1 MNIFGPKVR
10 HAVLG
15 LSSLVA
21 CTTTLCG
28 AATAATIGM
37 TPTSPRPAPA
47 IGAASLCKAPDA
59 DAAIDGVPFFEMPEI
74 AKQQRVRGESLV
86 RVDLTETGRL
96 RNAAIEHSSGNRWLD
111 GAALSTARLS
121 RYSGETRN
129 CAKVA
134 GTYLIS
140 VSFDTE
146 DFG

>member
-1 MNIFGPKVR
+1 MNIFDPKVR

-21 CTTTLCG
+21 CATTLCG
-28 AATAATIGM
+28 AASAATISM
-37 TPTSPRPAPA
+37 TPRSSNPARV
-47 IGAASLCKAPDA
+47 IGATSLCKTPDA
-59 DAAIDGVPFFEMPEI
+59 DAAIDGLPFFEMPEI

-86 RVDLTETGRL
+86 RVDLTEAGGL
-96 RNAAIEHSSGNRWLD
+96 RNAALEQSSGNPRLD

-121 RYSGETRN
+121 RYSGEIRN

-140 VSFDTE
+140 VRFDTE

>member
-1 MNIFGPKVR
+1 MNIFDPKVR
-10 HAVLG
+10 HTVLG

-21 CTTTLCG
+21 CATTLCG
-28 AATAATIGM
+28 AAAAATVVI
-37 TPTSPRPAPA
+37 TPTSPSPAPM
-47 IGAASLCKAPDA
+47 IGAVSLCKTPNA

-74 AKQQRVRGESLV
+74 AKRQRVRGESLV
-86 RVDLTETGRL
+86 RIDLAETGRL
-96 RNAAIEHSSGNRWLD
+96 RSAAIEQSSGNRWLD

-121 RYSGETRN
+121 RYSGEIRN

-140 VSFDTE
+140 VSFDTD